1 MALDGNGR
9 WCYLDPRL
17 GAMHAVAE
25 ASRKVACAGATPIGA
40 TNCLNFGNPEKPHI
54 MWQFSQVIDGITK
67 ACEELDTPITG
78 GNVSFYNETLGEG
91 IYPTP
96 VIGIVGLLEDV
107 HKAAKMHFAKAGRTV
122 ILLRANEP
130 GDAVDAQSEFG
141 SSEYAKEVLGAVWGY
156 PPQLD
161 IEREATLQRVLVAL
175 IQAGLVDSAH
185 DCADGGLAVAL
196 VEAALPA
203 GVGLSV
209 NLPGHELP
217 PEFRLFG
224 EDASRVVLSCDPAHL
239 PRIKQA
245 AEEYGVAADVLG
257 QTGSDRVEIS
267 IDGQPVISASVKE
280 LRGAYE
286 GALEKALRTE
296 AGVAVAE

>member
-1 MALDGNGR
+1 
-9 WCYLDPRL
+9 
-17 GAMHAVAE
+17 
-25 ASRKVACAGATPIGA
+25 
-40 TNCLNFGNPEKPHI
+40 
-54 MWQFSQVIDGITK
+54 
-67 ACEELDTPITG
+67 
-78 GNVSFYNETLGEG
+78 
-91 IYPTP
+91 
-96 VIGIVGLLEDV
+96 
-107 HKAAKMHFAKAGRTV
+107 MHFAKAGRTV

-141 SSEYAKEVLGAVWGY
+141 SSEYAKEILGAVWGY

-161 IEREATLQRVLVAL
+161 IEREATLQRALVAL
-175 IQAGLVDSAH
+175 IQAGLVESAH

-196 VEAALPA
+196 VESALPA

-209 NLPGHELP
+209 NLPGADLP

-224 EDASRVVLSCDPAHL
+224 EDATRVVLSCDPAHL
-239 PRIKQA
+239 PRIKQV

-257 QTGSDRVEIS
+257 ETGSDRVEIS
-267 IDGQPVISASVKE
+267 IDSRPVISASVKE